1 MSNPIETP
9 EALMAR
15 YRKKNFNAGLGMRPR
30 HWTHLAMSCK
40 HYGRGHDYMDAIPS
54 EWREMVITH
63 IYATE
68 KPVVNDKRGGWI
80 GESLGKRIGRGGFA
94 NEC

>member
-40 HYGRGHDYMDAIPS
+40 HYGRGHDYMDAMPS

-63 IYATE
+63 VCATE
-68 KPVVNDKRGGWI
+68 KPVVNDKWSGWI
-80 GESLGKRIGRGGFA
+80 GEGLDKRIGQGGFA
-94 NEC
+94 SEC